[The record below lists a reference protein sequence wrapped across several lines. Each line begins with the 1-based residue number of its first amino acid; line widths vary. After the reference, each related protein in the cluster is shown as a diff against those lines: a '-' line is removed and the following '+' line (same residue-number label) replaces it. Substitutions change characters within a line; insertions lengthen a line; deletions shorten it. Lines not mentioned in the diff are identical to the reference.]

1 MTPEQFVFLNFLL
14 LLGFAGLFF
23 WSLKGSKSSS
33 SSQFKLTPPSSK
45 EDYQLQSQ
53 QFYHSPAS
61 RRPSAANETLGELQS
76 ERLKEINPMF
86 IYNGHSWDAYEVL
99 GILPGSSIETVREA
113 FDKAIRKSEPESHE
127 FFKAALFTILSG
139 LKEQG
144 YFE

>member
-1 MTPEQFVFLNFLL
+1 MTPEQFIFLNFLL
-14 LLGFAGLFF
+14 LLGFVGLFF
-23 WSLKGSKSSS
+23 WSLKGSKSSPP
-33 SSQFKLTPPSSK
+33 SQFKLTPPPSK
-45 EDYQLQSQ
+45 EDHQLQNQ
-53 QFYHSPAS
+53 QAYHAPTVRGPGS
-61 RRPSAANETLGELQS
+61 ANETLGELQS

-99 GILPGSSIETVREA
+99 GILPGSSIGTVRDA
-113 FDKAIRKSEPESHE
+113 FDKAIRKSEPGSHE